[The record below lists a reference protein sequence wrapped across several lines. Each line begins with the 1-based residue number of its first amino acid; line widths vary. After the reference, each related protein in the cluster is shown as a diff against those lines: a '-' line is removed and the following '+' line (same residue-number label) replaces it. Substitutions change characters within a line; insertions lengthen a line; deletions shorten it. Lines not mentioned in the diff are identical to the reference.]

1 MADTKLNQP
10 ELQGIPKEIL
20 RCTVQLNGGPVTVD
34 LLQEFSLGEDR
45 TNPFVIQQALDDL
58 PSQVASWQIAN
69 LKAMEA
75 FDNAKEEFDVFSGE
89 LRLKVK
95 EKITDEFKEKGMKPP
110 TLDDIEAAIQKY
122 YIKFWLQQKAGKAV
136 EAEDK
141 YVIECIRRREKMDIA
156 EKNKQLVNLIATVW
170 SSRSYTLNSMAN
182 CVIAML
188 QAEVLSVKVGY
199 TGNKRKEKKDGKEDA
214 SKTE

>member
-1 MADTKLNQP
+1 MPDTKLNQP

-20 RCTVQLNGGPVTVD
+20 RCTVQLNGQAVTVD
-34 LLQEFSLGEDR
+34 LLQEFSLGEER

-69 LKAMEA
+69 IVATEA
-75 FDNAKEEFDVFSGE
+75 YDKAKEEFDVFSGE

-95 EKITDEFKEKGMKPP
+95 EKISDEFKEKGMKPP
-110 TLDDIEAAIQKY
+110 TLDDIEAALQKY
-122 YIKFWLQQKAGKAV
+122 YVKFWLQQKNGQAV
-136 EAEDK
+136 ETSDK
-141 YVIECIRRREKMDIA
+141 YVIEYIKRREKMDIA
-156 EKNKQLVNLIATVW
+156 EKNKLLINLIATVW

-188 QAEVLSVKVGY
+188 QSEVLSVKVGY
-199 TGNKRKEKKDGKEDA
+199 TGNKKKEKKDGKE
-214 SKTE
+214 E